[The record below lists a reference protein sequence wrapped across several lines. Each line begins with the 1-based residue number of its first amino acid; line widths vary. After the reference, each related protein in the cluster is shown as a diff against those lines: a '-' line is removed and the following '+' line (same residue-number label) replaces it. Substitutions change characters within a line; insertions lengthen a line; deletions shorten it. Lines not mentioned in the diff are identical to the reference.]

1 LNLPALILSFSL
13 LLVAMTLHE
22 FAHAWAAYKFGD
34 QTARLSGRLTLN
46 PLAHIDPVGTVIIP
60 LLFFFSTGGRFVFGA
75 AKPVPINYGMLKNPA
90 RDVVFIGASGPLVN
104 IAAACASA
112 AVIRLV
118 PQGTLLS
125 LLLAHFLMINLV
137 LGIFNLIP
145 LPPLDGSRVLAGFLP
160 PAAAAGYAK
169 IEPYGFIIIILL
181 SMAGAFDYVIWPLV
195 RFIAGLLI

>member
-1 LNLPALILSFSL
+1 LNPLSLLLSFSL
-13 LLVAMTLHE
+13 LLAAMTLHE
-22 FAHAWAAYKFGD
+22 FAHAWVAYKFGD

-75 AKPVPINYGMLKNPA
+75 AKPVPIDYRMLKNPA
-90 RDVVFIGASGPLVN
+90 RDVILIGASGPLVN
-104 IAAACASA
+104 IGAAFLSA
-112 AVIRLV
+112 GVLRLL

-125 LLLAHFLMINLV
+125 LILMHFVMINLV

-160 PAAAAGYAK
+160 PAAAARYAL

-181 SMAGAFDYVIWPLV
+181 SMIGAFDYVIWPLV
-195 RFIAGLLI
+195 RLIAGFLI